1 MASQRHKLATHNYGA
16 TCYSYEEK
24 QVAIGYIKQGGGP
37 YVQPTGPAG
46 GPLKGST
53 LAGPPLAVLPGPQ
66 IENPLLALALIL
78 AGSQKPPE
86 PPEPELPDFAIDVL
100 DPNEAEI
107 GGPDVTMT
115 VTGIGFEDGAVI
127 VFNGGDEPTE
137 FVSETEVTTGVK
149 PSTAGTP
156 GTYPVAV
163 RNPDGQVSNELGF
176 TFTEP
181 VARKTKAKAKRK
193 T

>member
-1 MASQRHKLATHNYGA
+1 MASQRHKLAVHNYGA

-24 QVAIGYIKQGGGP
+24 QVAVGYIRQQPGP

-46 GPLKGST
+46 GPLRGST
-53 LAGPPLAVLPGPQ
+53 LAGPPLAIMPGPQ
-66 IENPLLALALIL
+66 IENPLVLLGLIL
-78 AGSQKPPE
+78 AAGQAPVE
-86 PPEPELPDFAIDVL
+86 PLDTPAADRLVPAEAVIGDPDF
-100 DPNEAEI
+100 
-107 GGPDVTMT
+107 TMS
-115 VTGIGFEDGAVI
+115 VQGVRFADGAVI

-137 FVSETEVTTGVK
+137 FVSDTELTTGVK
-149 PSTAGTP
+149 PSTATTA